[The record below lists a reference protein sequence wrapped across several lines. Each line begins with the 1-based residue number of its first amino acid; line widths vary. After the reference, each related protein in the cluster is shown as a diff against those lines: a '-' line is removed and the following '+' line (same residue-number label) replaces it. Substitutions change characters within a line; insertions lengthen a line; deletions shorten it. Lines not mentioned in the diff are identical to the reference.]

1 MEVKSVD
8 GITMIGDYD
17 KPDYIVIRGNDTEYI
32 KQCHSN
38 RNTSIFGEESLSMS
52 VSVIIDGL
60 IK

>member
-1 MEVKSVD
+1 MD